1 MHTSQILYERVQHL
15 VKKNNTSIN
24 KVLSVCGLNQSLMTD
39 VKNKGVIPSAEKIV
53 ALADHFD
60 VSTDYLLG
68 RTEDP
73 RPISVIDDLQDQSL
87 TDDERQAVE
96 AYLNIYRQ
104 NKEK

>member
-15 VKKNNTSIN
+15 VKKNGTSVN
-24 KVLSVCGLNQSLMTD
+24 RVLLSCGLNPNLMND
-39 VKNKGVIPSAEKIV
+39 VKSKGVIPSAEKIV

-68 RTEDP
+68 RTEDS
-73 RPISVIDDLQDQSL
+73 RPISIIDDLQGQSL
-87 TDDERQAVE
+87 TDDERRAVE

-104 NKEK
+104 NKDK